1 MAEALL
7 PIAALPSPFH
17 GEEHAELRRVV
28 RRFVEGEIRPFADAW
43 DEAGE
48 FPRDLYRKAGEAGLL
63 GIGFPDGYGGA
74 GGDWFH
80 RVILSDELA
89 GGLSGGVTASLLS
102 HHIGLPPILA
112 LGSDELKRRIAP
124 AVLRGE
130 KVSALAITEP
140 SGGSD
145 VARLRTTAR
154 RDGDH
159 YIVNGSKTFI
169 TSGMRADVLTVAVR
183 TGGHG
188 VGGISFLV
196 VDGESPGLS
205 RTPLRKMGW
214 WCSDTATLY
223 FEDCR
228 VPVANRLGEENS
240 GFHAV
245 MRNFNS
251 ERLTIAANCYGFA
264 RVCYEEAV
272 AYARE
277 RETFGRKLVEHQV
290 IRHKLVDMATR
301 LESLKA
307 YLDVLCWQM
316 NRGDASPASLAM
328 LKNVATGCLEFCAKE
343 GVQIFGGAGY
353 LRGTAVER
361 IYRETKVYS
370 IGGGAEEIMKDLA
383 ARQLRL

>member
-1 MAEALL
+1 M
-7 PIAALPSPFH
+7 
-17 GEEHAELRRVV
+17 
-28 RRFVEGEIRPFADAW
+28 
-43 DEAGE
+43 
-48 FPRDLYRKAGEAGLL
+48 
-63 GIGFPDGYGGA
+63 
-74 GGDWFH
+74 
-80 RVILSDELA
+80 ILSDELA
-89 GGLSGGVTASLLS
+89 GGLAGGVSASLMS

-112 LGSDELKRRIAP
+112 LGSEELKQRIAP
-124 AVLRGE
+124 AVFRGE
-130 KVSALAITEP
+130 TISALAITEP

-154 RDGDH
+154 RDGDC
-159 YIVNGSKTFI
+159 YVVNGSKTFI

-183 TGGHG
+183 TGGDG
-188 VGGISFLV
+188 FGGISFLV
-196 VDGESPGLS
+196 IDGNSPGLS

-228 VPVANRLGEENS
+228 VPVTNRLGEENR

-245 MRNFNS
+245 MHNFNS
-251 ERLTIAANCYGFA
+251 ERLAIAATCYGFA
-264 RVCYEEAV
+264 RVCYEQAL

-277 RETFGRKLVEHQV
+277 RETFGRKLIEHQV
-290 IRHKLVDMATR
+290 IRHKLVDMTTR

-316 NRGDASPASLAM
+316 NRGEASPASLAM

-353 LRGTAVER
+353 LRGAAVER
-361 IYRETKVYS
+361 IYRETKVLS

-383 ARQLRL
+383 ARQLGL

>member
-28 RRFVEGEIRPFADAW
+28 RRFVESEIRPYADAW

-48 FPRDLYRKAGEAGLL
+48 FPRELYLKAGEAGLL

-112 LGSDELKRRIAP
+112 LGSEELKQRLAP

-183 TGGHG
+183 TGGDG

-228 VPVANRLGEENS
+228 VPAAHRLGEENG
-240 GFHAV
+240 GFQAV

>member
-28 RRFVEGEIRPFADAW
+28 RRFVESEIRPFADAW

-63 GIGFPDGYGGA
+63 GIGFPDCYGGA

-112 LGSDELKRRIAP
+112 LGSDELKQRITP

-159 YIVNGSKTFI
+159 YVVNGSKTFI

-183 TGGHG
+183 TGGDG

-228 VPVANRLGEENS
+228 IPAANRLGEENS
-240 GFHAV
+240 GFQSV

-316 NRGDASPASLAM
+316 NRGGASPASLAM

-353 LRGTAVER
+353 LRGAAVER

>member
-1 MAEALL
+1 MPEAAL
-7 PIAALPSPFH
+7 PIAQRPSPFH
-17 GEEHAELRRVV
+17 GEEHAEFRHLV
-28 RRFVEGEIRPFADAW
+28 RRFVEAEILPFSDAW
-43 DEAGE
+43 DEAEE
-48 FPRDLYRKAGEAGLL
+48 FPRELYRKAGEAGLL
-63 GIGFPDGYGGA
+63 GVGFPEPYGGA

-89 GGLSGGVTASLLS
+89 GGLAGGVSASLMS

-112 LGSDELKRRIAP
+112 LGSEELKQRIAP
-124 AVLRGE
+124 AVFRGE
-130 KVSALAITEP
+130 KISALAITEP

-145 VARLRTTAR
+145 VAHIRTTAR
-154 RDGDH
+154 HDGDC
-159 YIVNGSKTFI
+159 YVVNGSKTFI

-183 TGGHG
+183 TGGEG

-196 VDGESPGLS
+196 VDGDTPGLS

-228 VPVANRLGEENS
+228 VPVANRLGEENR
-240 GFHAV
+240 GFYAV
-245 MRNFNS
+245 MHNFNS
-251 ERLTIAANCYGFA
+251 ERLAIAANCYGFA
-264 RVCYEEAV
+264 RVCYEQAV

-277 RETFGRKLVEHQV
+277 RETFGQKLVEHQV

-316 NRGDASPASLAM
+316 NRAEASPASLAM

-353 LRGTAVER
+353 LRGAAVER
-361 IYRETKVYS
+361 IYRETKVLS

-383 ARQLRL
+383 AKQLGL

>member
-28 RRFVEGEIRPFADAW
+28 RRFVESEIRPFADAW

-63 GIGFPDGYGGA
+63 GIGFPDDYGGA

-130 KVSALAITEP
+130 KVSALAISEP

-159 YIVNGSKTFI
+159 YVVNGSKTFI

-183 TGGHG
+183 TGGDG

-228 VPVANRLGEENS
+228 VPVAHRLGEENS

-353 LRGTAVER
+353 LRGAAVER